1 MLNEIEV
8 KDAEVLNC
16 PPDRSP
22 IFYVNLTGK
31 IKQGRSKKSYT
42 HKVKEVVA
50 KGTIEEIKKKYKTK
64 KSFIRGVF
72 GSLGNVHKKVEDFDL
87 TKITITDVEVLKF
100 LGYGTKCD

>member
-31 IKQGRSKKSYT
+31 IKQGKSKKFITY
-42 HKVKEVVA
+42 KVKEAIA
-50 KGTIEEIKKKYKTK
+50 KGTIAEIKKNDKTK
-64 KSFIRGVF
+64 KSLIRGMYKGLISV
-72 GSLGNVHKKVEDFDL
+72 NKKVKDFDL
-87 TKITITDVEVLKF
+87 TKITITDVEVLEF
-100 LGYGTKCD
+100 LGYGTKSS